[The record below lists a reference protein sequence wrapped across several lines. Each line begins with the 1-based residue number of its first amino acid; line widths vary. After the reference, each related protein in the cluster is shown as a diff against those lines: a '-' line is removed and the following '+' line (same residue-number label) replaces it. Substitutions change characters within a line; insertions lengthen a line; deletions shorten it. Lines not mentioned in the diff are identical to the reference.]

1 MNRPNRYAPES
12 SQHAQLLEWCRA
24 CTAACDRSRP
34 LWELHIIVG
43 LPGDSFALYSKLQ
56 AIIARRG
63 AKVQP
68 DTDVQS
74 LDSCFENVQT
84 LGADSVRSRVRRLAA
99 RRRFF
104 DSWPAISSGIPGHSR
119 SRPAHC
125 SRRVLCRRMAN
136 MPAIAVAAMSRIM
149 PHSLSDGTACGV
161 TTGVS
166 ST

>member
-1 MNRPNRYAPES
+1 MPRNSRS
-12 SQHAQLLEWCRA
+12 TAQLLELVSRLHSRML
-24 CTAACDRSRP
+24 DRSRP

-104 DSWPAISSGIPGHSR
+104 DSGPAISSGIPGHSR

-125 SRRVLCRRMAN
+125 SRRFS
-136 MPAIAVAAMSRIM
+136 VAAWRTCPRSR
-149 PHSLSDGTACGV
+149 
-161 TTGVS
+161 
-166 ST
+166 